1 MDRQE
6 RKSRIRDAIALLLAV
21 GISVAFSINGHYVTG
36 IIVATVAAIA
46 IRSLLSMI
54 AGRRRKTAT
63 NRERER
69 QMRLAGYDEGQSRA
83 QLARLTALYGKPDN
97 VIFAS
102 SWRDCVAAFG
112 AARRLYIMGRDLPM
126 ETVLGYTVERYA
138 ARDATAGA
146 KHRKPT
152 PGIRPA
158 YKVNVT
164 IDDLS
169 APVITLDFGEDARSM
184 KTLTA
189 LLTAVIHANGRQE
202 AD

>member
-69 QMRLAGYDEGQSRA
+69 QMHLAGYDEGQSRA

-126 ETVLGYTVERYA
+126 EAVLSYSVERYA
-138 ARDATAGA
+138 ARDVADVGA
-146 KHRKPT
+146 K
-152 PGIRPA
+152 RP

-169 APVITLDFGEDARSM
+169 SPVITLDFGEDAGSM

-189 LLTAVIHANGRQE
+189 LLTAVIHGNGR

>member
-83 QLARLTALYGKPDN
+83 QLARLAALYGKPDN

-126 ETVLGYTVERYA
+126 EAVLGYSVERYA
-138 ARDATAGA
+138 ARDVADVGA
-146 KHRKPT
+146 KRRKPAS
-152 PGIRPA
+152 GIRPA

-169 APVITLDFGEDARSM
+169 SPVITLDFGEDAGSM

-189 LLTAVIHANGRQE
+189 LLTAVIHGNGR